1 MTAPR
6 TAPNPGDLGR
16 ENTPDIVSGTEPM
29 PLVERDFLQRELRDQ
44 LAAVRETGEGR
55 ITVVTGLAG
64 MGKSAMLAWARHTA
78 EAEGFSTLHVV
89 GYDLEKV
96 RVYGLVKRLFRDLRN
111 LDEAGQKERLGEWYG
126 ILGPIFGLG
135 PRQPGE
141 SPDPENVLSAL
152 DAVVQGYVH
161 RAGPLIMVIDDVHWA
176 DPSSMSWLAQ
186 FAMKVRDFP
195 ILIVVSYRPDEYDPA
210 LEGSL
215 RALDAVA
222 GRTATKLSA
231 LNVTGTAAVIRHR
244 FPDKR
249 VDDAF
254 AEHCHRYCGGEPQIL
269 RELLRFVESSRIEPL
284 EAALPRHGAAM
295 EQHAA
300 QAYAE
305 HHFKDRFSRLD
316 PASRRLALAAAI
328 LTPHVTVKR
337 AAKLTGLSESAIVT
351 AADELYKQ
359 EILTW
364 VPDTPSNLG
373 FTHPLVRLAVY
384 RFCFEPNERCAMH
397 AAAARMLRADRF
409 SAQTAATHALKM
421 VGVEDEWAANIMVEA
436 ARECLASG
444 VPEAGVTYLE
454 HALAELAP
462 RHMHAR
468 LYYNIGRALFVND
481 PPASLGP
488 LNKALAESGEPGTEL
503 HTNIV
508 VELGRSLA
516 FSGHLPKS
524 IKLLEREIEI
534 TPIGKRPRLY
544 ADLFMW
550 AAFWEDDTGFASR
563 AHNLQRLT
571 VRLNTEGATTRTNY
585 SLFALV
591 AWYGVLT
598 GRRLQT
604 TTKFARAAL
613 GPEDPNKER
622 PGFSWVE
629 DGWGFEIPMVLT
641 LTFIYCDLFKEA
653 HELLESG
660 MAELRDNGRQ
670 RAHLSYGHAFRAM
683 LYYRMGRLK
692 EAREQ
697 AETGLDMALKLGEE
711 TPSKWYAA
719 GVLIQTLIALGDLD
733 EAERQ
738 AHKIGF
744 DDPARV
750 NQAARVLPV
759 PTIVL
764 AELRLAQ
771 GRPEEVIQ
779 PLTELGERLR
789 ARGMDN
795 PAWCPWGLLLAEALN
810 AEGPL
815 QNKKLAQEVARQAV
829 ARADTFYA
837 PVAAGQA
844 KRVAGII
851 EDNVNAQQA
860 LWDAAVAL
868 EGVGA
873 NYEYAKALLAYGD
886 RLRKDGHKPDA
897 IGELERA
904 RDTAMA
910 CGAIPL
916 QTRAAEMVEALVGG
930 AALPPVDHGR
940 AEADEWVDEYTGGY
954 SPFGIPHRGDA
965 RPDAEGDR
973 SETWPFREGPT
984 RRPEP
989 E

>member
-1 MTAPR
+1 
-6 TAPNPGDLGR
+6 
-16 ENTPDIVSGTEPM
+16 M
-29 PLVERDFLQRELRDQ
+29 PLVERDFIQRELREH
-44 LAAVRETGEGR
+44 LAAVRDTGEGR
-55 ITVVTGLAG
+55 VAVVTGQAG
-64 MGKSAMLAWARHTA
+64 MGKSAVLEWARHTA
-78 EAEGFSTLHVV
+78 ESEGFTSLHVI

-96 RVYGLVKRLFRDLRN
+96 RVYGLVKRLFKDLST
-111 LDEAGQKERLGEWYG
+111 LAPEARKERLGEWHG
-126 ILGPIFGLG
+126 ILGPIFGG

-141 SPDPENVLSAL
+141 APDTEDVLSAL
-152 DAVVQGYVH
+152 DAVVRGYVRE
-161 RAGPLIMVIDDVHWA
+161 RAPLIMVIDDAHWG
-176 DPSSMSWLAQ
+176 DPPSMEWLAQ
-186 FAMKVRDFP
+186 FTIKVRDFP
-195 ILIVVSYRPDEYDPA
+195 ILIVVSYRPDEYVPA
-210 LEGSL
+210 LEPSL
-215 RALDAVA
+215 RTLDHVA
-222 GRTATKLSA
+222 GRTATRLTA
-231 LNVTGTAAVIRHR
+231 LGLESTAAVVRHR
-244 FPDKR
+244 FPDR
-249 VDDAF
+249 PVDDAF
-254 AEHCHRYCGGEPQIL
+254 AEHCHHCCGGEPQTL
-269 RELLRFVESSRIEPL
+269 RELLRFVEASRIEPL
-284 EAALPRHGAAM
+284 ASSLPRHGVAM

-300 QAYAE
+300 LAYVDK
-305 HHFKDRFSRLD
+305 HFKKRFSRLAPD
-316 PASRRLALAAAI
+316 SRRLALAAAI
-328 LTPHVTVKR
+328 LTPHVTIGR
-337 AAKLTGLSESAIVT
+337 ASRLTGLTPEAII
-351 AADELYKQ
+351 AAAEDLYRQ
-359 EILTW
+359 EILTS
-364 VPDTPSNLG
+364 VDDPRSNWG

-384 RFCFEPNERCAMH
+384 RHCFEANERSAMH
-397 AAAARMLRADRF
+397 HEAARLLRADRF
-409 SAQTAATHALKM
+409 SAQTAATHALK
-421 VGVEDEWAANIMVEA
+421 VFGVRDEWAANVMVDA

-444 VPEAGVTYLE
+444 VPKAGVTYLE

-462 RHMHAR
+462 THMRAW

-481 PPASLGP
+481 PTASLEP
-488 LNKALAESGEPGTEL
+488 LTKALQEADEPGTEL
-503 HTNIV
+503 RTHIV
-508 VELGRSLA
+508 VELGRSYA
-516 FSGHLPKS
+516 FSGQLPKS
-524 IKLLEREIEI
+524 IALLEREIQI
-534 TPIGKRPRLY
+534 TPVGKRPRLY

-550 AAFWEDDTGFASR
+550 AAFWEDDAGFASR

-613 GPEDPNKER
+613 GPEAANKER

-683 LYYRMGRLK
+683 LSYRQGKLK
-692 EAREQ
+692 EARKQ
-697 AETGLDMALKLGEE
+697 AETGLDMARKLGEG
-711 TPSKWYAA
+711 TPSQWYAA

-733 EAERQ
+733 EAEKI
-738 AHKIGF
+738 AHRIGF
-744 DDPARV
+744 DDPAKAE
-750 NQAARVLPV
+750 QATRVLPV
-759 PTIVL
+759 PAIVL
-764 AELRLAQ
+764 AELRIAQ
-771 GRPEEVIQ
+771 GRHDEVIR
-779 PLTELGERLR
+779 PLTELGARLR

-810 AEGPL
+810 AEGPQ
-815 QNKKLAQEVARQAV
+815 QNKKLAREVAKQAV

-844 KRVAGII
+844 KRVAGMI

-910 CGAIPL
+910 CGAIPV
-916 QTRAAEMVEALVGG
+916 QTRAAAMVEALVG
-930 AALPPVDHGR
+930 ATALPPVDHER
-940 AEADEWVDEYTGGY
+940 ADADEWVDEYTGGY
-954 SPFGIPHRGDA
+954 SPFGIPHRDEA
-965 RPDAEGDR
+965 RPDADGDR